1 MKQILL
7 VLTILWCSVTIMIMV
22 SCKPETPEVEQPQN
36 YTNWEVEVKYLD
48 KTVDTL
54 VIRSVDAPFLYIT
67 EHVSIVT
74 MGDSYYPA
82 ASYVKTI
89 NILNQK

>member
-1 MKQILL
+1 MRKILL
-7 VLTILWCSVTIMIMV
+7 VLTIILMV
-22 SCKPETPEVEQPQN
+22 SCKPESEIKAETQAEAQAQK
-36 YTNWEVEVKYLD
+36 TTDWKVEVKYLD

-67 EHVSIVT
+67 DHVSIVT
-74 MGDSYYPA
+74 MGDSYFPA

-89 NILNQK
+89 NILN

>member
-7 VLTILWCSVTIMIMV
+7 VLTIILMV
-22 SCKPETPEVEQPQN
+22 SCKPETPKVETSEVEK
-36 YTNWEVEVKYLD
+36 TTDWKVEVKYLD
-48 KTVDTL
+48 KTIDTL
-54 VIRSVDAPFLYIT
+54 VIRGVNPPFLYIT
-67 EHVSIVT
+67 DHVSIVT

-89 NILNQK
+89 NILN

>member
-1 MKQILL
+1 MA
-7 VLTILWCSVTIMIMV
+7 
-22 SCKPETPEVEQPQN
+22 SCKKESEIKAEAQEEAQAQKTKD
-36 YTNWEVEVKYLD
+36 WKVEVKYLD

-74 MGDSYYPA
+74 MGDSYFPA

-89 NILNQK
+89 NILN